1 MNKLDVQIS
10 RLGAEMA
17 IWVKKERYWLSYLF
31 VLCFISFAYE
41 LFNFTLTIDEEF
53 YAERSG
59 SSAHHWWAKQGRW
72 SMYLLSFLY
81 PVNPIIPFA
90 PLCLTLLCAALSF
103 TLIVR
108 VWSTERTVKDYI
120 AAPLFMA
127 CPTLYYVYSFNSLN
141 FGIGIGFLAGALAV
155 YIFSYG
161 QGIIRWI
168 IPVLLIAFSIGV
180 YQAFLPWLFVLCC
193 FSVVREHFENEATA
207 KQVLLSFFSFL
218 VLLFAG
224 TVAYYIIAFVFRFC
238 LDMLH
243 DEYIDSFV
251 RFQFSYE
258 YISQTASN
266 IISSM
271 KNTYLGRDDIYDQNI
286 YSLFFVFTLAVSVV
300 LFQILHKS
308 SSFASKLTGLMLL
321 FLIVSAPFSLNLL
334 NEGVMPTRALL
345 AVPLVL
351 SGLVF
356 LSLSI
361 SSQAIRALIILGV
374 VTTLFQFI
382 SINNRFAFSDYITW
396 QADRSLSIRILNR
409 IDELDYGP
417 NVRPTDKK
425 AYALV
430 GHITREKYSLIVEK
444 ESLGASFYSWD
455 QGSVHRVLSMMRSMG
470 VDEFRPAT
478 LEEQRSI
485 MQYADRMPVWPANGS
500 VALKNGITIVKLGP
514 YSSPQLSMLCTDEI
528 PCAMCRVQYNPGFGG
543 IRIIEPDTEID
554 KSELIFDLKTD
565 LDQVRFVN
573 STGKLEQ
580 DQVTVNVRNVPGQ
593 IYIPSLKADGG
604 DTVFLRCDMSSPADT
619 TLFFFYRY
627 KNQAEYVARN
637 QLQIKLN
644 QGMNHLLFSI
654 PGDLLKQSLRID
666 LMNITEEYEIQNLK
680 FLRKKAWGNKVNHG
694 TPQ

>member
-1 MNKLDVQIS
+1 MSDNMSENQPLLIKWI
-10 RLGAEMA
+10 
-17 IWVKKERYWLSYLF
+17 KKERYWLSYLL
-31 VLCFISFAYE
+31 VLCCFSFTYE
-41 LFNFTLTIDEEF
+41 LFNFTLSIDEEN
-53 YAERSG
+53 YAERLRPDVS
-59 SSAHHWWAKQGRW
+59 HYLDWVEQGRW
-72 SMYLLSFLY
+72 SMYLLNYLY
-81 PVNPIIPFA
+81 PANPIIPFA
-90 PLCLTLLCAALSF
+90 PFFFSLVCSALSF
-103 TLIVR
+103 SLIVR
-108 VWSTERTVKDYI
+108 ILSSERTVRDYI

-127 CPTLYYVYSFNSLN
+127 CPTLYYIYSFNTLN
-141 FGIGIGFLAGALAV
+141 YGVGIGFLTGALSV
-155 YIFSYG
+155 YIFIFWRGKINWLIS
-161 QGIIRWI
+161 
-168 IPVLLIAFSIGV
+168 VLLIAFTIGV
-180 YQAFLPWLFVLCC
+180 YQAFLPWLITLCC
-193 FSVVREHFENEATA
+193 FSILRECIEDRIDV
-207 KQVLLSFFSFL
+207 KQKFHSLLSFLFFVGSGFIVYYLFL
-218 VLLFAG
+218 
-224 TVAYYIIAFVFRFC
+224 YVFRFY
-238 LDMLH
+238 LNIEP

-654 PGDLLKQSLRID
+654 PGDLLKESLRID
-666 LMNITEEYEIQNLK
+666 PGFEPGIYKIKHLEMYKQNENPL
-680 FLRKKAWGNKVNHG
+680 
-694 TPQ
+694 